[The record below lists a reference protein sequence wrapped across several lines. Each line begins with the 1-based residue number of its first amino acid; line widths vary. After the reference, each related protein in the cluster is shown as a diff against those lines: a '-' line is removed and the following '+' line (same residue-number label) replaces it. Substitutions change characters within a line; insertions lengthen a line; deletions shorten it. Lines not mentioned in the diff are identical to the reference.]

1 MATSLAADAK
11 NEDWAE
17 APATPGGSP
26 VWSRAE
32 WLWTLLGIALFC
44 LFLAFVVV
52 DYPLR
57 AVISAQ

>member
-1 MATSLAADAK
+1 MATSLTADAK
-11 NEDWAE
+11 NGDWAE
-17 APATPGGSP
+17 VPATSSGAPA
-26 VWSRAE
+26 WSRTE

-57 AVISAQ
+57 AVISAK

>member
-1 MATSLAADAK
+1 MATSLTADAK

-17 APATPGGSP
+17 APASSSDAP

-57 AVISAQ
+57 AVISAR